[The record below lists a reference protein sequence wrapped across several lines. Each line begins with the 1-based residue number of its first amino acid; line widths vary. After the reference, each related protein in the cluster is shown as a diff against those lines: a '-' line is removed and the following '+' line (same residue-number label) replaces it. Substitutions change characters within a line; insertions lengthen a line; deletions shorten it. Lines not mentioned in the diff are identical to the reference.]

1 MTRTDKKVGYP
12 PKGKSDPELGPLDA
26 GECLARDVEEAIKTI
41 EGRWKMVILSQ
52 LFAQPVMRFSEL
64 ERAIPGV
71 SQKMLI
77 QQLRE
82 LERDQIVART
92 VHAQVP
98 PKVEYHLTELGRA
111 LCPALKL
118 LLDWAALRKQWRAA
132 AASFPGGKPG

>member
-1 MTRTDKKVGYP
+1 MTSTDKKVGYS
-12 PKGKSDPELGPLDA
+12 PKGKSDAEIGPLDA
-26 GECLARDVEEAIKTI
+26 GECSARDVEEAIKTI

-92 VHAQVP
+92 VHPQVP

-118 LLDWAALRKQWRAA
+118 LLDWAGLRKRWRAGA
-132 AASFPGGKPG
+132 NDPDGPAG